1 MVDPFCVIYHES
13 SAALYSEFWTAH
25 SYIKIKIQ
33 LGGKEHLSVCN

>member
-25 SYIKIKIQ
+25 NYIKIQ
-33 LGGKEHLSVCN
+33 VGGREHLSVCN